1 VKKSNFFIFLA
12 FKAYKYVALFLFFSG
27 SAFWANAQLKTDFT
41 SNVISGC
48 APLVVQFSD
57 SSFGNPSSWKWDLGN
72 GTTSILQNPSA
83 AYFEPGIYTVSLT
96 IKNAYGKDSVKK
108 NNYITVYASP
118 VINFKA
124 SSVTGCFPLDTKFAD
139 QSTPGSGSLVKWQWD
154 FGDGN
159 FSELKNPAHTYTS
172 TGDFNVSLMA
182 TNSNGCVTSKT
193 VSKYIHINTG
203 VKTDFTNSTTGTCS
217 APVTINFQNKSV
229 GSGTLNSTWN
239 FGDGTTSKLTNPA
252 HTYSKP
258 GDYTVSLVVVNS
270 TGCTDTLVKTNL
282 IHIGATKTDFATA
295 GVVCA
300 QTPVAFIN
308 SSDPQPSAA
317 SWNFG
322 DGTFSDSINPVK
334 AFDKP
339 GNYSVTM
346 VSNNGAC
353 KDSVTKTIE
362 VISKPAISFSASAT
376 ASCEIPF
383 NVNFTNS
390 TTVDGNVP
398 ASTYKWDFGDGSTSN
413 QQNPLHVYTSEG
425 NYTVKLFATNAS
437 GCTDSLVKIDFIKIK
452 IPVVTI
458 DNLPEKG
465 CVPLSHAFSAT
476 VNSVDPIVKYQWIFG
491 DGSSS
496 SSVNPTHVFTRPGK
510 YTITL
515 VYTTQGGCVDTTR
528 VIDGIR
534 VGTKPQP
541 QFIADPLN
549 TCAFQEIH
557 FTDQSKGEPNEWV
570 WFFGDGSSSTLQHPA
585 HQYNDT
591 GFFNVTLIALNNGC
605 ADTITYPKKVH
616 IHPPVAL
623 FSYEKTC
630 TLPRKIIFTDHSI
643 GADYWNWNFG
653 DGTTSAEKSPS
664 HDYVNPGI
672 YPVSLTVTN
681 QITGCSETKTDTI
694 EVIREVAGFNVS
706 DTDVCKKAPVI
717 FQATN
722 KNPENVTSYT
732 WKFGD
737 GVTIYDSTNTVK
749 HQYGIANSYDVTLIL
764 KDVNGCYDSITK
776 PMSVRVNGPTAAFV
790 PTVPGICLNSVVTFS
805 DSSFTDGTHDLKK
818 WEWNF
823 GDGKTETDSVAPF
836 SHIYSAPGNY
846 AVSLIVTDTKGCTDT
861 LRKSKAILVSKPIA
875 NFSADTLSCDS
886 KPINFV
892 NSSSGHGL
900 NYIWNFG
907 DGTTSKE
914 KNPVHLYSKEG
925 TYSVNLSITDQYG
938 CSSEISKTN
947 YVQIA
952 NPKADFKV
960 SDSTGTCPPLIV
972 SFYNNSIN
980 YSKWS
985 WDFGDGTTSS
995 EKNPSHFYASAGVFY
1010 AVLTVTGPSG
1020 CTSQKTQKI
1029 KVDGPSGSFVYN
1041 NISGCAPLQ
1050 TSFTAHTKNNS
1061 SFIWD
1066 YNDGTTISSKDSNV
1080 VHQYTTPGKYLPKM
1094 ILRDAHGCQVPIK
1107 GTDSITVFGV
1117 VASFTHDGALVCDSN
1132 RVNFTNASVSN
1143 DAIVK
1148 YVWNFGDGNTS
1159 SEVNPYHSYKQA
1171 GSYKTSLQVI
1181 TKKGC
1186 TDTLFNSQPVK
1197 VNRSP
1202 QISISGSAGECISS
1216 ALNFAGIVSNPDTS
1230 TVSWKWDFGNGNTS
1244 SQQKPSAQSYPS
1256 AGKYSVKAIGYSSN
1270 GCNDTTTKTVEVFPL
1285 PILSISADTVVCL
1298 GSSETLKAS
1307 GAQTYSWS
1315 SSKYLSCVN
1324 CAAPVSRPDSSIT
1337 YHVKGTSEKGCV
1349 ATDSI
1354 SLEVKFP
1361 ARLTFKKADTLCI
1374 GRSVKLYASGTEK
1387 YSWYPATGLN
1397 NTTISSPVA
1406 SPTVTTIYQVI
1417 GSDSKG
1423 CFKDTAYIP
1432 VKVYPYPEVDA
1443 GEDKTINVSEQVQIV
1458 PQLSKDVTSVTWTPS
1473 TAIVSRN
1480 YPSITVQPKQTIEYT
1495 IEAKNEG
1502 GCTTQDKVSVFV
1514 LCNNANVF
1522 VPNTFSPNGDGAND
1536 IFYPRGSGVFKIL
1549 NLKVFNRWGQI
1560 VFDRSNLNANDASAG
1575 WDGTYK
1581 GNPLSP
1587 DVFVYVLQVV
1597 CDNNSILTFKGNI
1610 ALIK

>member
-1 VKKSNFFIFLA
+1 MKNSNFKNSLLVKVHQF
-12 FKAYKYVALFLFFSG
+12 VPLFLFLAVT
-27 SAFWANAQLKTDFT
+27 AFGANAQLKPDFT
-41 SNVISGC
+41 SNITSGC
-48 APLVVQFSD
+48 APLVVQFKD
-57 SSFGNPSSWKWDLGN
+57 SSSGNPSSWKWNMGN
-72 GTTSILQNPSA
+72 GTTSVLQNPSV
-83 AYFEPGIYTVSLT
+83 AYFEPGVYSVTLV

-118 VINFKA
+118 IIIFKA
-124 SSVTGCFPLDTKFAD
+124 SSLTGCFPLDTKLTD
-139 QSTPGSGSLVKWQWD
+139 LSTPGSGSLTKWQWD

-159 FSELKNPAHTYTS
+159 FSETKNPDHVYTS

-203 VKTDFTNSTTGTCS
+203 VKADFTNSTTGSCS
-217 APVTINFQNKSV
+217 APVTINFSNKSV
-229 GSGTLNSTWN
+229 GSGTLTSYWD
-239 FGDGTTSKLTNPA
+239 FGDGTTSKLSNPF
-252 HTYSKP
+252 HTFSKP
-258 GDYTVSLVVVNS
+258 GNYTVRLIVVNS
-270 TGCTDTLVKTNL
+270 TGCTDTLIKQNL
-282 IHIGATKTDFATA
+282 IHIGATKTDFATT
-295 GVVCA
+295 GVACA
-300 QTPVAFIN
+300 QTPVLFIN
-308 SSDPQPSAA
+308 SSDPQPSGARW
-317 SWNFG
+317 SFG
-322 DGTFSDSINPVK
+322 DGTYSDSLNPVK

-339 GNYSVTM
+339 GSYSITM

-353 KDSVTKTIE
+353 KDSVTKSIE
-362 VISKPAISFSASAT
+362 VISKPSISFSASAT
-376 ASCEIPF
+376 VSCEIPF

-390 TTVDGNVP
+390 TTVDGNLSG
-398 ASTYKWDFGDGSTSN
+398 STYRWDFGDGTTSN
-413 QQNPLHVYTSEG
+413 QQNPSHVYTSEG
-425 NYTVKLFATNAS
+425 NYTVKLFATNVS
-437 GCTDSLVKIDFIKIK
+437 GCTDSLVKTHFIKIQ

-465 CVPLSHAFSAT
+465 CGPLSHEFSAT
-476 VNSVDPIVKYQWIFG
+476 VNSVDPIVKYQWLFG
-491 DGSSS
+491 DGTTSAE
-496 SSVNPTHVFTRPGK
+496 VTPTHVYANPGK
-510 YTITL
+510 YTVAL
-515 VYTTQGGCVDTTR
+515 VYTTQGGCVDTTK
-528 VIDGIR
+528 VIDGIQ

-541 QFIADPLN
+541 QFMADPVN
-549 TCAFQEIH
+549 TCAFREIH
-557 FTDQSKGEPNEWV
+557 FTDQSKGAPNEWV
-570 WFFGDGSSSTLQHPA
+570 WFFGDGSSSSLQNPA
-585 HQYNDT
+585 HQYSDT
-591 GFFNVTLIALNNGC
+591 GLFNVTLIAMNNGC

-630 TLPRKIIFTDHSI
+630 TVPRKVIFTDHSI

-653 DGTTSAEKSPS
+653 DGATSTEKSPS
-664 HDYVNPGI
+664 HEFVNPGL
-672 YPVSLTVTN
+672 YAVSLTVTN
-681 QITGCSETKTDTI
+681 QVTGCSETKTDTV

-706 DTDVCKKAPVI
+706 DTDVCKKTPVI

-722 KNPENVTSYT
+722 NDPGNVISYT

-737 GVTIYDSTNTVK
+737 GVFTSDSANETQ
-749 HQYGIANSYDVTLIL
+749 HQYVTAASYNVTLIL
-764 KDVNGCYDSITK
+764 KDVNGCLDSITK
-776 PMSVRVNGPTAAFV
+776 PMSVRVNGPTAGFAAKV
-790 PTVPGICLNSVVTFS
+790 KGICLNSSLSFS
-805 DSSFTDGTHDLKK
+805 DNSFTDGTHDLKK
-818 WEWNF
+818 WEWDF
-823 GDGKTETDSVAPF
+823 GDGKTETDSVGPF
-836 SHIYSAPGNY
+836 DHSYTTPGNY
-846 AVSLIVTDTKGCTDT
+846 TVSLIITDAKGCTDT
-861 LRKSKAILVSKPIA
+861 LRKARAILVSKPIA
-875 NFSADTLSCDS
+875 AFTADTLSCNS
-886 KPINFV
+886 KPIAFSNT
-892 NSSSGHGL
+892 SSGPQL
-900 NYIWNFG
+900 NYTWNFG
-907 DGTTSKE
+907 DGTASSE

-925 TYSVNLSITDQYG
+925 IYSVDLSITDQFG
-938 CSSEISKTN
+938 CASKIAKTN

-972 SFYNNSIN
+972 SFYNHSVN

-1020 CTSQKTQKI
+1020 CTSQKIQKI
-1029 KVDGPSGSFVYN
+1029 KVDGPSGSFTYT
-1041 NISGCAPLQ
+1041 NIIGCSPLQ
-1050 TSFTAHTKNNS
+1050 TSFKAHTKNNS

-1094 ILRDAHGCQVPIK
+1094 ILQDAHGCQVPIK
-1107 GTDSITVFGV
+1107 GTDSISVFGV
-1117 VASFTHDGALVCDSN
+1117 VAAFKHDGILVCDSN
-1132 RVNFTNASVSN
+1132 RVAFTNASFSN

-1159 SEVNPYHSYKQA
+1159 SEVNPSHSYKQA
-1171 GSYKTSLQVI
+1171 GSYQTSLQVI
-1181 TKKGC
+1181 TKRGC

-1202 QISISGSAGECISS
+1202 QISISGRAEECISS
-1216 ALNFAGIVSNPDTS
+1216 AFNFNGILSNPDTS
-1230 TVSWKWDFGNGNTS
+1230 TVSWKWDFANGNKST
-1244 SQQKPSAQSYPS
+1244 QQKPAAQNYLT
-1256 AGKYSVKAIGYSSN
+1256 AGKYLVKAIGFSSN
-1270 GCNDTTTKTVEVFPL
+1270 GCNDTATKSIEIFPL
-1285 PILSISADTVVCL
+1285 PKVAISADTVICL

-1315 SSKYLSCVN
+1315 SSKYLSCAT
-1324 CAAPVSRPDSSIT
+1324 CANPVARPDSSIT
-1337 YHVKGTSEKGCV
+1337 YHVKGMSDKGCV
-1349 ATDSI
+1349 STDSI
-1354 SLEVKFP
+1354 SLVVKFP

-1374 GRSVKLYASGTEK
+1374 GRSVKLYASGTEE

-1397 NTTISSPVA
+1397 STTISSPVA
-1406 SPTVTTIYQVI
+1406 SPTVSTIYQVI

-1423 CFKDTAYIP
+1423 CFKDTAYVP
-1432 VKVYPYPEVDA
+1432 VKVYPYPTVDA
-1443 GEDKTINVSEQVQIV
+1443 GEDKTINVSEQVRIV
-1458 PQLSKDVTSVTWTPS
+1458 PHLSSDVISATWTPS

-1480 YPSITVQPKQTIEYT
+1480 YPSITVKPTQTIEYT

-1502 GCTTQDKVSVFV
+1502 GCSTQDKVSVFV

-1536 IFYPRGSGVFKIL
+1536 VFYPRGSGVFKIL

-1560 VFDRSNLNANDASAG
+1560 VYDRSNINPNDASAG

-1581 GNPLSP
+1581 GNTLSP